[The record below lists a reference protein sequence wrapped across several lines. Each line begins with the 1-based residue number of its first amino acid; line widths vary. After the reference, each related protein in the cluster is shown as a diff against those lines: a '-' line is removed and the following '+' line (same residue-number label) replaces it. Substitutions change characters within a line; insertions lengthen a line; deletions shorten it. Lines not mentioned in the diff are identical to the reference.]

1 MKPSFIV
8 FGFYYELCKVA
19 TYQRSVNFKMSFW
32 VLQIS
37 QKNNKTFSWISA
49 LASKKGQ
56 IKKIRALYTP
66 LIGGFLF
73 DSLALLFLF
82 DLSLEARSEI
92 LKNFLG
98 FLGDLLSLNILKLT
112 DFLKVR

>member
-1 MKPSFIV
+1 MRGNLIFSNLKGQLTSKCPFDLIKS
-8 FGFYYELCKVA
+8 YE
-19 TYQRSVNFKMSFW
+19 
-32 VLQIS
+32 
-37 QKNNKTFSWISA
+37 KTTIFLSIT

-66 LIGGFLF
+66 LMGGFLF
-73 DSLALLFLF
+73 DYLALLFLF